1 MLQAKVILKSHHFLI
16 ILPHYSIVYPLAIV
30 IDICCICKG
39 KGLYNA
45 CYCVSLP
52 DSVSYNVRFVA

>member
-1 MLQAKVILKSHHFLI
+1 MLQAKVIFKSHHFLI
-16 ILPHYSIVYPLAIV
+16 ILPHRSIIYPLAI
-30 IDICCICKG
+30 IDICSICEG

-52 DSVSYNVRFVA
+52 NSMFYNVRLVA